1 MVKRRYMRIKAVAGL
16 TVLMAVCGV
25 RADAAEPG
33 ASAVVIKDATILTV
47 SHGTIARGSI
57 LIRDGKISEVGQ
69 AVDVPDGAL
78 VIDAAAQFVMPGIID
93 PHSHLAQ
100 NGGVNEGSLAVTS
113 MTSVEDFIDPTDIDI
128 YRELAGGVTTTA
140 TLHGSANPIG
150 GTGAVIK
157 LRWGQDAKGLLFA
170 GARPGLKFALGEN
183 PKHKRTQERYP
194 GTRMGVEDVIR
205 QAFTEARIYM
215 QDWNE
220 YNKRVA
226 AGDKTVMPPRRNLTL
241 EPLAQVLRGERLPF
255 VHAYRADEMLMMMR
269 VADDFGFKVN
279 SFEHALEAY
288 KIANELAAHGAVA
301 STFSDWWA
309 YKVEAYDAIPYNAA
323 LLTRKGVLVS
333 INSDSAEE
341 ARHLNQEAAKCMKYG
356 GLTEEEALRLVTL
369 NPARQLK
376 IDDRVGSIDPGKDA
390 DLVIYNHHP
399 LSVYAVPQK
408 VLIDGQVYFDIQKD
422 LVIRKRMA
430 EERKTLEE
438 KDRQTRD
445 KERQPRKPGDRDT
458 VKDKNATEV
467 PPQGKEGE

>member
-1 MVKRRYMRIKAVAGL
+1 MKAMAGL

-25 RADAAEPG
+25 RADAAESG
-33 ASAVVIKDATILTV
+33 ATAVVIKDATILTV

-215 QDWNE
+215 QDWDE

-288 KIANELAAHGAVA
+288 KIANELVAHGAVA

-323 LLTRKGVLVS
+323 LLTRKGVMVS
-333 INSDSAEE
+333 INSDSSEE

>member
-1 MVKRRYMRIKAVAGL
+1 MVKRRYMRMKAVAGL

-78 VIDAAAQFVMPGIID
+78 VIDAAARFVMPGIID

-215 QDWNE
+215 QDWDE

-288 KIANELAAHGAVA
+288 KIANELVAHGAVA

-323 LLTRKGVLVS
+323 LLTRKGVMVS
-333 INSDSAEE
+333 INSDSSEE